1 MVKISPK
8 VQGALVAGLLFFIVS
23 NPMTYQLV
31 DSVLGGLVGRI
42 ASASGCPTNV
52 GLIVHSAVFATLV
65 FYGVAR
71 V

>member
-1 MVKISPK
+1 MKLSPK
-8 VQGALVAGLLFFIVS
+8 VQGALIAGLLFFIVS
-23 NPMTYQLV
+23 NPMTYQFV
-31 DSVLGGLVGRI
+31 DSVLGGLLGRV
-42 ASASGCPTNV
+42 ASPSGCPTNL